1 MEAQAMEAQSNR
13 GIGAIALKYG
23 LIQGAISF
31 ILFLL
36 ETFAGTRYGSAVT
49 AVNAVVLIVLI
60 ILAHSE
66 YKRTH
71 AGMMTYPQGLGTG
84 TLLATIAAAVDA
96 ILVFIYLKYINSG
109 YLVTVVQAQRAAI
122 ERRGISGAQAQQ
134 ALTIVSA
141 FRTPLVIVLTTLVT
155 SIIGGFIISLIVSI
169 FTQKEDARAVV

>member
-1 MEAQAMEAQSNR
+1 MEAQSSR
-13 GIGAIALKYG
+13 SIKAIALKYG

-36 ETFAGTRYGSAVT
+36 GTIAGIRFGSAVT
-49 AVNAVVLIVLI
+49 AVNSVILIVLI

-66 YKRTH
+66 YKRAH
-71 AGMMTYPQGLGTG
+71 AGMMSYPQGLGSG
-84 TLLATIAAAVDA
+84 TLLAAIAAVVDA

-109 YLVTVVQAQRAAI
+109 YLVTIAQAQRAAI

-141 FRTPLVIVLTTLVT
+141 FRTPLVIVLTSLVT
-155 SIIGGFIISLIVSI
+155 TVIIGFIISLIVSI
-169 FTQKEDARAVV
+169 FTQKEDSRAVV